1 MKKVILM
8 FVALAVICSCGA
20 WKKSDVAKALIGD
33 WSAETGDKAMT
44 EQADGTWKSN
54 EAYTLDETSEF
65 KVRQGKSWSNNYG
78 MDDTGAPV
86 KDGPNVT
93 LAKLGLA
100 AGNYFVVFNP
110 TTGAISLVAA

>member
-1 MKKVILM
+1 
-8 FVALAVICSCGA
+8 
-20 WKKSDVAKALIGD
+20 
-33 WSAETGDKAMT
+33 MT

-54 EAYTLDETSEF
+54 EAYALDETSEF
-65 KVRQGKSWSNNYG
+65 KVRQGKAWTNNYG

-93 LAKLGLA
+93 LAKLGLP
-100 AGNYFVVFNP
+100 AGNYYVVFNP